1 MTELSKQGVIT
12 TKDQRFLRPKVS
24 LCRSHFPLGKIEDG
38 GRRDTTLNFL
48 IRTMLDVIATD
59 KLTTAILDDGE
70 PPGA

>member
-1 MTELSKQGVIT
+1 MVQGG
-12 TKDQRFLRPKVS
+12 
-24 LCRSHFPLGKIEDG
+24 GKRREP